1 MANKKNGGKATK
13 NETKNAQVKAEQVK
27 NETKLQAT
35 VAESQAENT
44 VAEPFIESP
53 AADVANV
60 EAPVAESSAEK
71 QAQEPKVAA
80 KAPKPA
86 GVAALDALFADAGMS
101 PASGKKKTD
110 EYQTKN
116 LAADKRVEGE
126 SINKQHE
133 AWTEAYQKQR
143 IAAVKLGKYRTAVL
157 GLPAGIRK
165 FSQGKFRPATG
176 WEEAAKKL
184 DPEKLKKYLEMEA
197 AVEALA

>member
-1 MANKKNGGKATK
+1 MSNKKNGNKATK
-13 NETKNAQVKAEQVK
+13 NENKNAQPKAEQVIN
-27 NETKLQAT
+27 NESN
-35 VAESQAENT
+35 SQT
-44 VAEPFIESP
+44 
-53 AADVANV
+53 
-60 EAPVAESSAEK
+60 APVAE
-71 QAQEPKVAA
+71 AQTS
-80 KAPKPA
+80 KPA
-86 GVAALDALFADAGMS
+86 GVAALDALFAEAGMS

-110 EYQTKN
+110 EYKAKN

-165 FSQGKFRPATG
+165 FNQGKFRPATG
-176 WEEAAKKL
+176 WDEAAKKL
-184 DPEKLKKYLEMEA
+184 DPETLNKYLKMEA

>member
-13 NETKNAQVKAEQVK
+13 NETKNAQPKAEKVK
-27 NETKLQAT
+27 DETKLQAA
-35 VAESQAENT
+35 VAENT
-44 VAEPFIESP
+44 VAEPLIVAP
-53 AADVANV
+53 AT
-60 EAPVAESSAEK
+60 EATEEK
-71 QAQEPKVAA
+71 QSQEPKATA

-101 PASGKKKTD
+101 PAFGKKKTD
-110 EYQTKN
+110 DYQAKN
-116 LAADKRVEGE
+116 LAADKRIEGE

>member
-1 MANKKNGGKATK
+1 MANKKNGGKNTK
-13 NETKNAQVKAEQVK
+13 NEKKNAQPKAEQVM
-27 NETKLQAT
+27 NPTTEAT
-35 VAESQAENT
+35 TQKP
-44 VAEPFIESP
+44 AEPAP
-53 AADVANV
+53 AT
-60 EAPVAESSAEK
+60 S
-71 QAQEPKVAA
+71 
-80 KAPKPA
+80 KPA
-86 GVAALDALFADAGMS
+86 GVSALDALFAEAGMS

-143 IAAVKLGKYRTAVL
+143 IAAVKLGKYRTVVL

-165 FSQGKFRPATG
+165 FNQGKFRPATG
-176 WEEAAKKL
+176 WDEAAKKL
-184 DPEKLKKYLEMEA
+184 DPEALKKYLEMEA

>member
-1 MANKKNGGKATK
+1 MANKKNGGKNTK
-13 NETKNAQVKAEQVK
+13 NENKNAQPTAEQVTINA
-27 NETKLQAT
+27 NEVGTLNLGDTA
-35 VAESQAENT
+35 
-44 VAEPFIESP
+44 P
-53 AADVANV
+53 
-60 EAPVAESSAEK
+60 EAQTS
-71 QAQEPKVAA
+71 
-80 KAPKPA
+80 KPA
-86 GVAALDALFADAGMS
+86 GVAALDALFAEAGMN

-110 EYQTKN
+110 EYQAKN

-143 IAAVKLGKYRTAVL
+143 IAAVKLGKYRTSVL

-165 FSQGKFRPATG
+165 FNQGKFRPATG

>member
-1 MANKKNGGKATK
+1 MANKKNGGKTTK
-13 NETKNAQVKAEQVK
+13 NETKNAQPKAEQVTINA
-27 NETKLQAT
+27 NEVGTLNIGETA
-35 VAESQAENT
+35 
-44 VAEPFIESP
+44 P
-53 AADVANV
+53 
-60 EAPVAESSAEK
+60 EAP
-71 QAQEPKVAA
+71 
-80 KAPKPA
+80 KAKPA
-86 GVAALDALFADAGMS
+86 GVAALDALFAEAGMN

-143 IAAVKLGKYRTAVL
+143 IAAVKLGKYRTTTL

-165 FSQGKFRPATG
+165 FNQGKFRPGAG
-176 WEEAAKKL
+176 WDEAAKKL
-184 DPEKLKKYLEMEA
+184 DPEVLKKYLEMEA

>member
-13 NETKNAQVKAEQVK
+13 NETKNAQCKAEQVK
-27 NETKLQAT
+27 NETKVQAT
-35 VAESQAENT
+35 VAEPLTTEALIKEAHNE
-44 VAEPFIESP
+44 EP
-53 AADVANV
+53 
-60 EAPVAESSAEK
+60 SAEK
-71 QAQEPKVAA
+71 QVKEPQ
-80 KAPKPA
+80 APKPA

-110 EYQTKN
+110 EYQAKN
-116 LAADKRVEGE
+116 LAADKRVAGE

-143 IAAVKLGKYRTAVL
+143 IAAVKLGKYRTSVL

-176 WEEAAKKL
+176 WEEAAKKI

>member
-1 MANKKNGGKATK
+1 MANKKNSSKK
-13 NETKNAQVKAEQVK
+13 NNETKNAQPKAEQVK
-27 NETKLQAT
+27 NETKLQA
-35 VAESQAENT
+35 ADAIAANT
-44 VAEPFIESP
+44 VAEPLIEVP
-53 AADVANV
+53 AA
-60 EAPVAESSAEK
+60 EATEEK

-110 EYQTKN
+110 DYQAKN

-165 FSQGKFRPATG
+165 FNQGKFRPATG
-176 WEEAAKKL
+176 WDEAAKKL
-184 DPEKLKKYLEMEA
+184 DPETLNKYLKMEA

>member
-1 MANKKNGGKATK
+1 MANKKNSSKK
-13 NETKNAQVKAEQVK
+13 NMETKNAQSKAEQVK
-27 NETKLQAT
+27 NETRLQA
-35 VAESQAENT
+35 ADAIAKNT
-44 VAEPFIESP
+44 VAEPLIAEP
-53 AADVANV
+53 AV
-60 EAPVAESSAEK
+60 EATIAEPSAEK
-71 QAQEPKVAA
+71 KAQEPQVTSKT
-80 KAPKPA
+80 PKPA

-101 PASGKKKTD
+101 PTSGKKKTD
-110 EYQTKN
+110 EYQAKN
-116 LAADKRVEGE
+116 LAADKRIEGE

-143 IAAVKLGKYRTAVL
+143 IAAVKLGKYRTSVL

>member
-1 MANKKNGGKATK
+1 MANKKNGGKTTK
-13 NETKNAQVKAEQVK
+13 NETKNAQLTAEQV
-27 NETKLQAT
+27 NNQNVAPETTAPEAQA
-35 VAESQAENT
+35 
-44 VAEPFIESP
+44 PK
-53 AADVANV
+53 ADT
-60 EAPVAESSAEK
+60 
-71 QAQEPKVAA
+71 
-80 KAPKPA
+80 KPA
-86 GVAALDALFADAGMS
+86 GVAALDALFAEAGMN

-165 FSQGKFRPATG
+165 FNQGKFRPATG
-176 WEEAAKKL
+176 WDEAAKKL
-184 DPEKLKKYLEMEA
+184 DPETLNKYLKMEA

>member
-1 MANKKNGGKATK
+1 MANKKNGGKTTK
-13 NETKNAQVKAEQVK
+13 NETKNAQPKAEQVTINA
-27 NETKLQAT
+27 NEVGTLNLGETAH
-35 VAESQAENT
+35 
-44 VAEPFIESP
+44 
-53 AADVANV
+53 
-60 EAPVAESSAEK
+60 EAHTS
-71 QAQEPKVAA
+71 
-80 KAPKPA
+80 KPA
-86 GVAALDALFADAGMS
+86 GVAALDALFAEAGMN

-143 IAAVKLGKYRTAVL
+143 IAAVKLGKYRTTTL

-165 FSQGKFRPATG
+165 FNQGKFRPGAG
-176 WEEAAKKL
+176 WDEAAKKL
-184 DPEKLKKYLEMEA
+184 DPETLKKYLEMEA

>member
-1 MANKKNGGKATK
+1 MAKEKNGNKATK
-13 NETKNAQVKAEQVK
+13 NEKKNAQLKAEQVI
-27 NETKLQAT
+27 NQ
-35 VAESQAENT
+35 
-44 VAEPFIESP
+44 
-53 AADVANV
+53 DVATETTAP
-60 EAPVAESSAEK
+60 EA
-71 QAQEPKVAA
+71 QAPKADT
-80 KAPKPA
+80 KPA

-143 IAAVKLGKYRTAVL
+143 IAAVKLGKYRTAIL

-165 FSQGKFRPATG
+165 FNQGKFRPATG
-176 WEEAAKKL
+176 WDEAAKKL

>member
-1 MANKKNGGKATK
+1 MANKKNSGKTTK
-13 NETKNAQVKAEQVK
+13 NETKNAQTNAEQVK
-27 NETKLQAT
+27 NETKLQA
-35 VAESQAENT
+35 A
-44 VAEPFIESP
+44 VAEPLIAVS
-53 AADVANV
+53 AA
-60 EAPVAESSAEK
+60 EATEEK

-110 EYQTKN
+110 DYQAKN
-116 LAADKRVEGE
+116 LAADKRIEGE

>member
-1 MANKKNGGKATK
+1 MANKKNVGKTTK
-13 NETKNAQVKAEQVK
+13 NETKNAQPKAEQVK
-27 NETKLQAT
+27 NETKLQAA
-35 VAESQAENT
+35 VADVIEANT
-44 VAEPFIESP
+44 VAEPLIAVPS
-53 AADVANV
+53 
-60 EAPVAESSAEK
+60 AEVTEEK
-71 QAQEPKVAA
+71 QAQEPKVAS
-80 KAPKPA
+80 KTPKPA

-110 EYQTKN
+110 DYQAKN

-133 AWTEAYQKQR
+133 AWTASYQKQR

-165 FSQGKFRPATG
+165 FNQGKFRPATG
-176 WEEAAKKL
+176 WDEAAKKL
-184 DPEKLKKYLEMEA
+184 DPETLNKYLKMEA

>member
-1 MANKKNGGKATK
+1 MANKKNNGKNAK
-13 NETKNAQVKAEQVK
+13 NETKNAQHKAEQV
-27 NETKLQAT
+27 NNQNVAPETQT
-35 VAESQAENT
+35 
-44 VAEPFIESP
+44 
-53 AADVANV
+53 
-60 EAPVAESSAEK
+60 APET
-71 QAQEPKVAA
+71 PKSN
-80 KAPKPA
+80 PA
-86 GVAALDALFADAGMS
+86 GVSALDALFAEAGMN

-165 FSQGKFRPATG
+165 FNQGKFRPATG
-176 WEEAAKKL
+176 WEEAAKKV
-184 DPEKLKKYLEMEA
+184 DPEALKKYLEMEA

>member
-1 MANKKNGGKATK
+1 MAKEKNGNKATK
-13 NETKNAQVKAEQVK
+13 NEKKNAQLKAEQVK
-27 NETKLQAT
+27 NETKLQAA
-35 VAESQAENT
+35 VADAIAANT
-44 VAEPFIESP
+44 VAEPLIAVP
-53 AADVANV
+53 AA
-60 EAPVAESSAEK
+60 EATEEK

-110 EYQTKN
+110 DYQAKN
-116 LAADKRVEGE
+116 LAADKRIEGE

-143 IAAVKLGKYRTAVL
+143 IAAVKLGKYRTSVL

-165 FSQGKFRPATG
+165 FNQGKFRPATG

>member
-13 NETKNAQVKAEQVK
+13 NETKNAQSNAEQVK
-27 NETKLQAT
+27 NEVKSRIA
-35 VAESQAENT
+35 VADAVAENT
-44 VAEPFIESP
+44 VAEPLI
-53 AADVANV
+53 
-60 EAPVAESSAEK
+60 EAPVTEAHNEEPSAEK
-71 QAQEPKVAA
+71 KAEEPQAASKT
-80 KAPKPA
+80 PKPA

-110 EYQTKN
+110 EYQAKN
-116 LAADKRVEGE
+116 LAADKRIEGE

-165 FSQGKFRPATG
+165 FNQGKFRPATG

-184 DPEKLKKYLEMEA
+184 NPEKLKKYLEMEA

>member
-1 MANKKNGGKATK
+1 MANKKNSSKK
-13 NETKNAQVKAEQVK
+13 NNETKNAQPKAEQVK
-27 NETKLQAT
+27 NETKLQA
-35 VAESQAENT
+35 ADAIAANT
-44 VAEPFIESP
+44 VAEPLIAVS
-53 AADVANV
+53 AA
-60 EAPVAESSAEK
+60 EATEEK
-71 QAQEPKVAA
+71 HAQEPKVAA

-110 EYQTKN
+110 EYQAKN
-116 LAADKRVEGE
+116 LAADKRIEGE

>member
-1 MANKKNGGKATK
+1 MANKKNSSKK
-13 NETKNAQVKAEQVK
+13 NDETKNAQPKAEQVIN
-27 NETKLQAT
+27 NESNAPETQT
-35 VAESQAENT
+35 
-44 VAEPFIESP
+44 
-53 AADVANV
+53 
-60 EAPVAESSAEK
+60 APVAE
-71 QAQEPKVAA
+71 AQTS
-80 KAPKPA
+80 KPV
-86 GVAALDALFADAGMS
+86 GVAALDALFAEAGMN

-110 EYQTKN
+110 DYQAKN

>member
-1 MANKKNGGKATK
+1 MANKKNGGKTTK
-13 NETKNAQVKAEQVK
+13 NETKNAQPKAEQVTINA
-27 NETKLQAT
+27 NEVGTLNIG
-35 VAESQAENT
+35 E
-44 VAEPFIESP
+44 
-53 AADVANV
+53 AAP
-60 EAPVAESSAEK
+60 EAP
-71 QAQEPKVAA
+71 
-80 KAPKPA
+80 KAKPA
-86 GVAALDALFADAGMS
+86 GVAALDALFAKAGMN

-143 IAAVKLGKYRTAVL
+143 IAAVKLGKYRTTTL

-165 FSQGKFRPATG
+165 FNQGKFRPGAG
-176 WEEAAKKL
+176 WDEAAKKL
-184 DPEKLKKYLEMEA
+184 DPEVLKKYLEMEA

>member
-1 MANKKNGGKATK
+1 MANKKNGGKTTK
-13 NETKNAQVKAEQVK
+13 NETKNAQPKAEQVTISA
-27 NETKLQAT
+27 NEVGTLNLGEA
-35 VAESQAENT
+35 
-44 VAEPFIESP
+44 AEPAQAP
-53 AADVANV
+53 
-60 EAPVAESSAEK
+60 EAPKTS
-71 QAQEPKVAA
+71 
-80 KAPKPA
+80 KPA
-86 GVAALDALFADAGMS
+86 GVAALDALFAEAGMN

-143 IAAVKLGKYRTAVL
+143 IAAVKLGKYRTTIL

-165 FSQGKFRPATG
+165 FNQGKFRPGAG
-176 WEEAAKKL
+176 WDEAAKKL
-184 DPEKLKKYLEMEA
+184 DPEALKKYLEMEA

>member
-13 NETKNAQVKAEQVK
+13 NETKNAQPTAEQVTINA
-27 NETKLQAT
+27 NEVGTLNLGETAPEASAPK
-35 VAESQAENT
+35 AES
-44 VAEPFIESP
+44 
-53 AADVANV
+53 
-60 EAPVAESSAEK
+60 
-71 QAQEPKVAA
+71 
-80 KAPKPA
+80 KPA
-86 GVAALDALFADAGMS
+86 GVAALDALFAEAGMN

-143 IAAVKLGKYRTAVL
+143 IAAVKLGKYRTAIL

-165 FSQGKFRPATG
+165 FNQGKFRPGAG
-176 WEEAAKKL
+176 WDEAAKKL
-184 DPEKLKKYLEMEA
+184 DPETLKKYLEMEA

>member
-1 MANKKNGGKATK
+1 MAKEKNGNKATK
-13 NETKNAQVKAEQVK
+13 NEKKNAQLKAEQVTINA
-27 NETKLQAT
+27 NEVGTLNLGETAPAPK
-35 VAESQAENT
+35 AES
-44 VAEPFIESP
+44 
-53 AADVANV
+53 
-60 EAPVAESSAEK
+60 
-71 QAQEPKVAA
+71 
-80 KAPKPA
+80 KPA
-86 GVAALDALFADAGMS
+86 GVAALDALFAEAGMN

-110 EYQTKN
+110 EYHAKN

-143 IAAVKLGKYRTAVL
+143 IAAVKLGKYRTETL

-165 FSQGKFRPATG
+165 FNQGKFRPATG
-176 WEEAAKKL
+176 WDEAAKKL

>member
-1 MANKKNGGKATK
+1 MANKKNGGKNTK
-13 NETKNAQVKAEQVK
+13 NENKNAQLTAEQVI
-27 NETKLQAT
+27 NQNVAPETTA
-35 VAESQAENT
+35 
-44 VAEPFIESP
+44 P
-53 AADVANV
+53 
-60 EAPVAESSAEK
+60 EAQTS
-71 QAQEPKVAA
+71 
-80 KAPKPA
+80 KPA
-86 GVAALDALFADAGMS
+86 GVAALDALFAEAGMN

-110 EYQTKN
+110 EYQAKN

-165 FSQGKFRPATG
+165 FNQGKFRPATG
-176 WEEAAKKL
+176 WDEASKKL
-184 DPEKLKKYLEMEA
+184 DPETLNKYLKMEA

>member
-1 MANKKNGGKATK
+1 MANKKNSSKK
-13 NETKNAQVKAEQVK
+13 NIETKNAQRKAEQVK

-35 VAESQAENT
+35 VAEPQVENN
-44 VAEPFIESP
+44 VAETLIE
-53 AADVANV
+53 AHAV
-60 EAPVAESSAEK
+60 EAPIAEPSAEK
-71 QAQEPKVAA
+71 KADEPQATS

-143 IAAVKLGKYRTAVL
+143 IAAVKLGKYRTSVL

-165 FSQGKFRPATG
+165 FNQGKFRPATG
-176 WEEAAKKL
+176 WEEAAKNL

>member
-1 MANKKNGGKATK
+1 MANKKNGGKTTK
-13 NETKNAQVKAEQVK
+13 NETKNAQTKAEQVK

-35 VAESQAENT
+35 VAEPLTAEALIKEAHNE
-44 VAEPFIESP
+44 EPHTT
-53 AADVANV
+53 
-60 EAPVAESSAEK
+60 
-71 QAQEPKVAA
+71 A
-80 KAPKPA
+80 KTPKPA

-110 EYQTKN
+110 EYQSKN
-116 LAADKRVEGE
+116 LAADKRIEGE

-143 IAAVKLGKYRTAVL
+143 IAAVKLGKYRTSVL

-176 WEEAAKKL
+176 WEEAAKNL

>member
-13 NETKNAQVKAEQVK
+13 NENKNAQLTAEQVTINA
-27 NETKLQAT
+27 NEVGTLNLGDTA
-35 VAESQAENT
+35 
-44 VAEPFIESP
+44 P
-53 AADVANV
+53 
-60 EAPVAESSAEK
+60 EAQTS
-71 QAQEPKVAA
+71 
-80 KAPKPA
+80 KPA
-86 GVAALDALFADAGMS
+86 GVAALDALFAEAGMN
-101 PASGKKKTD
+101 PASGQKKTD
-110 EYQTKN
+110 EYQAKN

-165 FSQGKFRPATG
+165 FNQGKFRPATG
-176 WEEAAKKL
+176 WDEAAKKL
-184 DPEKLKKYLEMEA
+184 DPETLNKYLKMEA

>member
-1 MANKKNGGKATK
+1 MAKEKNGNKATK
-13 NETKNAQVKAEQVK
+13 NEKKNAQLKAEQVINK
-27 NETKLQAT
+27 NVAPETTAPEAQK
-35 VAESQAENT
+35 AET
-44 VAEPFIESP
+44 
-53 AADVANV
+53 
-60 EAPVAESSAEK
+60 
-71 QAQEPKVAA
+71 
-80 KAPKPA
+80 KPA
-86 GVAALDALFADAGMS
+86 GVAALDALFAEAGMN

-110 EYQTKN
+110 EYQAKN

-143 IAAVKLGKYRTAVL
+143 IAAVKLGKYRTAIL

-165 FSQGKFRPATG
+165 FNQGKFRPATG
-176 WEEAAKKL
+176 WDEAAKKL

>member
-1 MANKKNGGKATK
+1 MANKKNSSKK
-13 NETKNAQVKAEQVK
+13 NIETKNAQHNAEQVK

-35 VAESQAENT
+35 VATAENPDAPVT
-44 VAEPFIESP
+44 EPLI
-53 AADVANV
+53 
-60 EAPVAESSAEK
+60 EAPVGEAPISEPSAEK
-71 QAQEPKVAA
+71 KAEEPQATS

-110 EYQTKN
+110 EYQAKN
-116 LAADKRVEGE
+116 LAADKRIEGE

-133 AWTEAYQKQR
+133 AWTAAYQKQR

-165 FSQGKFRPATG
+165 FNQGKFRPATG

-184 DPEKLKKYLEMEA
+184 DPETLNKYLKMEA

>member
-1 MANKKNGGKATK
+1 MANKKNSSKK
-13 NETKNAQVKAEQVK
+13 NNELKNAQRKAEQVK

-35 VAESQAENT
+35 VAEAQVENT
-44 VAEPFIESP
+44 VAEPLIEST
-53 AADVANV
+53 AVDVANV
-60 EAPVAESSAEK
+60 EAPVAESSEK
-71 QAQEPKVAA
+71 QAKEPQAT
-80 KAPKPA
+80 PKPV

-143 IAAVKLGKYRTAVL
+143 IAAVKLGKYRTSVL

-165 FSQGKFRPATG
+165 FNQGKFRPATG

>member
-1 MANKKNGGKATK
+1 MAKEKNGNKATK
-13 NETKNAQVKAEQVK
+13 NEKKNAQLKAEQVINQNVAPETTAPEAQAQK
-27 NETKLQAT
+27 AETK
-35 VAESQAENT
+35 
-44 VAEPFIESP
+44 
-53 AADVANV
+53 
-60 EAPVAESSAEK
+60 PV
-71 QAQEPKVAA
+71 
-80 KAPKPA
+80 
-86 GVAALDALFADAGMS
+86 GVAALDALFAEAGMT

-110 EYQTKN
+110 EYQAKN

-143 IAAVKLGKYRTAVL
+143 IAAVKLGKYRTAIL

-165 FSQGKFRPATG
+165 FNQGKFRPATG
-176 WEEAAKKL
+176 WDEAAKKL

>member
-1 MANKKNGGKATK
+1 MANKKNSSKK
-13 NETKNAQVKAEQVK
+13 NDEKKNAQPKAEQVMNPTTEATTQK
-27 NETKLQAT
+27 PAETT
-35 VAESQAENT
+35 
-44 VAEPFIESP
+44 
-53 AADVANV
+53 
-60 EAPVAESSAEK
+60 
-71 QAQEPKVAA
+71 
-80 KAPKPA
+80 KPA

-143 IAAVKLGKYRTAVL
+143 IAAVKLGKYRTQTL

-184 DPEKLKKYLEMEA
+184 DPEVLEKYLAMEA
-197 AVEALA
+197 AVEAIA

>member
-1 MANKKNGGKATK
+1 MANKKNSSKK
-13 NETKNAQVKAEQVK
+13 NNETKNAQRKAEQVK
-27 NETKLQAT
+27 NETKLQT
-35 VAESQAENT
+35 IVAEAQVENT
-44 VAEPFIESP
+44 VAEQLIESP
-53 AADVANV
+53 ASDVTNV
-60 EAPVAESSAEK
+60 EAPVAESSVEK
-71 QAQEPKVAA
+71 QATS
-80 KAPKPA
+80 KPA
-86 GVAALDALFADAGMS
+86 GVAALDALFAEAGMS

-143 IAAVKLGKYRTAVL
+143 IAAVKLGKYRTSVL

-165 FSQGKFRPATG
+165 FNQGKFRPATG
-176 WEEAAKKL
+176 WEEAAKNL

-197 AVEALA
+197 AVEALV